1 LVRRSASGEIDES
14 INKEVITYASK
25 TVQFSLPVEWESSV
39 VVVIV
44 SGDAGTD
51 VSDDGTM

>member
-1 LVRRSASGEIDES
+1 MRVS
-14 INKEVITYASK
+14 
-25 TVQFSLPVEWESSV
+25 VQVSLPVEWESSV